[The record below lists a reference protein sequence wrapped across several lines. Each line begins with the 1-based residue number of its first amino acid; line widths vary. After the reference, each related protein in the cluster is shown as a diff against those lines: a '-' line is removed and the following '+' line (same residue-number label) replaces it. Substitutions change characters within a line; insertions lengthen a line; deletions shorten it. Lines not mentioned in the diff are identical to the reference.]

1 MRNLKRA
8 LSLLLSSTLVLGMLV
23 MGGSAAG
30 YQDVDASND
39 HQEAIEVLQTVGIMT
54 GDQNGNFNPD
64 GSITR
69 NEMAVVMAHLLNLDY
84 DYYRGSH
91 PFTDVPDWAAPY
103 VAACAA
109 EGVVAGIGNGM
120 YGGNQKVTAAQASLM
135 LMKALGYF
143 QNQEDFGTDWQVAT
157 IRQASYINL
166 FDNINSNAESALTRA
181 QVAQLVLNALE
192 SDMVSFTGDKGIQ
205 IGNVTVGYKAE
216 YTSKTG
222 TDKKYNTLVSGKTD
236 ISNQGQYYIQL
247 GEELYEGQLRKAD
260 DADAFDRPAYTWSYK
275 GEKIGTYV
283 DWTQMVE
290 EYTTAVTGKELYNLL
305 TASTIK
311 NYDFHY
317 YVDGKESTVIKPSNM
332 INTNAYDYDTTDNG
346 ALTQVFVDNVDEEI
360 VITTINTYM
369 AEATAD
375 YNEKRDELSLDIYS
389 ELNVAGTVKAA
400 DVEKAADVKEGDML
414 LVNVAEN
421 SKGKY
426 EVAVISE
433 PQVVSNVELTKYSAQ
448 KYLVA
453 DGTQYDYAM
462 MGKKAVNE
470 DRYGVD
476 DLDTFNNKALNKNYN
491 LYLDAYGYVIG
502 TEPVNDADQYLF
514 LTGYDRPKT
523 YLGIKTAEA
532 SAIFLDGTMTN
543 IEVNVNATDKKIAA
557 SESYDKGQY
566 SLLDTMN
573 GNWMSRY
580 NRWFTYTVNSDGVY
594 TLEPADN
601 WLNYTKQAGD
611 RNTINSASVRLTG
624 DGCNSVDSKNFAL
637 GNDDS
642 VYITV
647 GLGRNDYKSSII
659 DEVKTVY
666 TGVQGV
672 DLEIG
677 KDTSENPVR
686 ESVFAVYDADHYVIG
701 AIVIGDDA
709 NDKGY
714 AYGVDTDAQNEY
726 VQDSNDN
733 YYWDFEAV
741 VDGEVKTLTVKGNY
755 EVFKALTD
763 KICNAVGV
771 GKGAMLELTYDE
783 DGYVIDAVVL
793 KDSDDVV
800 YGNDEYTSFDKYTD
814 DFDIYMVDVNGDAL
828 TTNAAGNTMWI
839 GLQNNKI
846 DNGLTVVA
854 GAPIIVIQDVV
865 DKDTGKYL
873 KTEVDTYND
882 FNSAFDALAAENMF
896 EGQIAA
902 VLNDQGSAEYV
913 VLNSA
918 TQDKAETDN
927 GTTPVQD
934 FAKVTLNAYGKVEL
948 LDANGETAELNGKYS
963 YVLYMRGPG
972 QEGYEVAQTG
982 TLDVKMGGDSTT
994 LGDVVPSVQGAS
1006 FYISVNGIASAPVL
1020 VPVTK

>member
-8 LSLLLSSTLVLGMLV
+8 LSLLLSSTLVLGMMV

-30 YQDVDASND
+30 YQDVDDSNV
-39 HQEAIEVLQTVGIMT
+39 HQEAIEVLQAVGIMT
-54 GDQNGNFNPD
+54 GKENGDFDPD

-109 EGVVAGIGNGM
+109 EGVVAGIGNGL
-120 YGGNQKVTAAQASLM
+120 YGGNQQVTAAQASLM

-216 YTSKTG
+216 YTAKTG

-283 DWTQMVE
+283 DWTQMVK

-305 TASTIK
+305 TSNTIK
-311 NYDFHY
+311 EYGFHY

-332 INTNAYDYDTTDNG
+332 ISTNAYDYDTTDNG

-369 AEATAD
+369 AKADAD
-375 YNEKRDELSLDIYS
+375 YNTKRDEVSLSVYANK
-389 ELNVAGTVKAA
+389 NVSSTVKAA
-400 DVEKAADVKEGDML
+400 DVEEAADVKEGDML
-414 LVNVAEN
+414 LVNVAETSN
-421 SKGKY
+421 SKY

-433 PQVVSNVELTKYSAQ
+433 PQVLSNVELTKYSAQ

-462 MGKKAVNE
+462 MGKKDVNSA
-470 DRYGVD
+470 RYGVSV
-476 DLDTFNNKALNKNYN
+476 LDSYNKDALKNTYN

-502 TEPVNDADQYLF
+502 TEIADSADQYLF
-514 LTGYDRPKT
+514 LTGYDRT
-523 YLGIKTAEA
+523 RTHLGVNTAEA
-532 SAIFLDGTMTN
+532 AAIFLDGTMTK
-543 IEVNVNATDKKIAA
+543 IEVNVDATNDNIVEGNGYTDLKA
-557 SESYDKGQY
+557 YDYTG
-566 SLLDTMN
+566 S
-573 GNWMSRY
+573 MSHY
-580 NRWFTYTVNSDGVY
+580 NKWFTYTVDSDGVY
-594 TLEPADN
+594 TLTPADN
-601 WLNYTKQAGD
+601 WLDYTKQYGD
-611 RNTINSASVRLTG
+611 RNTINSASVRLEG
-624 DGCNSVDSKNFAL
+624 DGSNKLNDKKNIAY

-647 GLGRNDYKSSII
+647 GLGTNDYKSSII

-666 TGVQGV
+666 TGVQNV
-672 DLEIG
+672 DLKIG
-677 KDTSENPVR
+677 KDTSDSKYKIA
-686 ESVFAVYDADHYVIG
+686 ESVFVVYDADHYVIG
-701 AIVIGDDA
+701 AVVIGDEVNA
-709 NDKGY
+709 TGY
-714 AYGVDTDAQNEY
+714 AYGIDTEASNEY
-726 VQDSNDN
+726 TEDG
-733 YYWDFEAV
+733 YLFWDFKAI
-741 VDGEVKTLTVKGNY
+741 VDGEEKVLTVKAEY
-755 EVFKALTD
+755 EDVFDTLQKT
-763 KICNAVGV
+763 IRSAVAV
-771 GKGAMLELTYDE
+771 GKGSMLELTYDE
-783 DGYVIDAVVL
+783 DGFVIGAVVL
-793 KDSDDVV
+793 KDRMWKDGWFEDFI
-800 YGNDEYTSFDKYTD
+800 YGNDEFENRYAYTD
-814 DFDIYMVDVNGDAL
+814 NNEIYQVNVGVNGAGIGKTEL
-828 TTNAAGNTMWI
+828 SATGNTLWI
-839 GLQNNKI
+839 TG
-846 DNGLTVVA
+846 DDYGLTIA
-854 GAPIIVIQDVV
+854 NGAPIYVIQNVKANSWHGSVV
-865 DKDTGKYL
+865 E
-873 KTEVDTYND
+873 TEVVKCDS
-882 FNSAFDALAAENMF
+882 FNEAFDTLAAGAAF
-896 EGQIAA
+896 KGQIAA
-902 VLNDQGSAEYV
+902 VLNDKGTAEYV

-918 TQDKAETDN
+918 IPAYAETDN
-927 GTTPVQD
+927 GERD
-934 FAKVTLNAYGKVEL
+934 AYTVEVNYG
-948 LDANGETAELNGKYS
+948 ANTIAVEYNPASGVRYSENGVREAVSAELAQNN
-963 YVLYMRGPG
+963 YVVSSWGDGSSFIIDGRQILVTNEAG
-972 QEGYEVAQTG
+972 QLQKF
-982 TLDVKMGGDSTT
+982 DVNV
-994 LGDVVPSVQGAS
+994 DVV
-1006 FYISVNGIASAPVL
+1006 FH
-1020 VPVTK
+1020 